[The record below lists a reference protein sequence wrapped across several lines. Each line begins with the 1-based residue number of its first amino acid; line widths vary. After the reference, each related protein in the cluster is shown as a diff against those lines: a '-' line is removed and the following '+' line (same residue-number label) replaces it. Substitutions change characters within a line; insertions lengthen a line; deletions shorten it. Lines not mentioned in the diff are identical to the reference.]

1 MRVKHA
7 LLRFHDNS
15 RRERVYTPFIAI
27 LKLPFKFYRSWSS
40 QQAGKRRAHDPPRR
54 GRFGDQIGRFPIMGA
69 RSDAKPDST
78 LADRAVDNGTLFT
91 TGREPRSG
99 R

>member
-1 MRVKHA
+1 MPVKPA
-7 LLRFHDNS
+7 LLRFHGNR

-54 GRFGDQIGRFPIMGA
+54 GRFGDQVGRFQSWA
-69 RSDAKPDST
+69 RGRTQPDFT
-78 LADRAVDNGTLFT
+78 PADRALDNGTLFT

>member
-1 MRVKHA
+1 MRVKPA
-7 LLRFHDNS
+7 LLRFHGNR

-54 GRFGDQIGRFPIMGA
+54 GRFGDRIGRFQSWA
-69 RSDAKPDST
+69 RDRTYNRIPLLLTARDRKST
-78 LADRAVDNGTLFT
+78 RLNSSHV
-91 TGREPRSG
+91 EISY
-99 R
+99 